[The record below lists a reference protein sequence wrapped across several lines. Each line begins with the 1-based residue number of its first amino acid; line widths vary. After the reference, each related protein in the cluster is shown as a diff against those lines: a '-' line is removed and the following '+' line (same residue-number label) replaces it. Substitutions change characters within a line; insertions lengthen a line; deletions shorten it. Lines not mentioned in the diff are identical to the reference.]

1 MTIVNTYHKALL
13 LMACTALPLPL
24 VAAISPG
31 GGVAASSDYTAK
43 PPAVIESTD
52 PLIIID
58 LSVELT
64 QQAEAYTDGNLNYG
78 PNICPDR
85 TTVAGRTSGIC
96 YFDNYDYIGY
106 FDSKKCYLYDTN
118 GANTGVQTAE
128 SPYTGPSGGVYRGS
142 TPNPAT
148 KPDRHFFK
156 PSSLAKADH
165 TCAGA
170 NEWSGNYLNWATMSA
185 IDEFRAAMTGGAR
198 LLDTVGAN
206 AETLLVNNY
215 DKSWRFVPKAIG
227 RGGSAITKSG
237 YTFNNDSKDLTPF
250 NTNTLVAINHNGALE
265 HKVQFY
271 DGGGALLGE
280 YNVIVK
286 VCDPAVG
293 LEDNCVEYTDGTN
306 TWYKPEGLL
315 QKNAVKMRYAL
326 SSYIAQNGNTRNGGV
341 MRALAKYIGY
351 VKPADGGGLEVNN
364 AGELAADGR
373 LVYNPD
379 AQTYIAGKVTNS
391 GLINYINNF
400 GLGPNGYKANDP
412 VAELYYESLKYFK
425 GLAPTAEYSSGM
437 NDAMYD
443 NFPVYNKKSD
453 WDASEPLS
461 NVCQTT
467 YKLYVGDQ
475 FAWADHNLPGSSCV
489 THIPASSGAEPS
501 GPDTDIQA
509 CTQTNTVGTMENYS
523 PGTLGSRTRG
533 RSNNGWFIA
542 GLAHYARTNDL
553 RSEDGIQTI
562 KTFMVDTA
570 EYSGSPP
577 QKQANPLW
585 LAAKFGGFEDTNND
599 KNPNTPIGDLEWDA
613 DGDGVPDTYTVA
625 NQPDNLVNG
634 LNAAFAEFSKGSASS
649 SAAAVVSNSA
659 GGTGAIYQA
668 LYEPRVTGDGAGE
681 IVDWTGTVISFF
693 IDDLSR
699 FREDCL
705 WDVTAN
711 AGAGACVG
719 SGNKILEDTDP
730 EIKFRAAID
739 PTTSEKVVVYD
750 RYSVS
755 AGTLIASDHSFKEMG
770 VIFDAAKNLAS
781 LDDSK
786 IPTQRAYND
795 VATDGRYILTSL
807 NGTDTVPFDSTTFT
821 ALDTND
827 STDDP
832 RRLLAIEGATEFD
845 PVTSADLGEALVN
858 FIRGQDQNIPGWR
871 SRKIT
876 TKVGTTTEVTTKRM
890 GDIINSAPVVVGR
903 PSDIFSVRYADPE
916 YAFYVRRYADRRQV
930 AYVGANDGML
940 HAFNAGFYGTDS
952 ATAKPTFATSPAD
965 LSSGTGSAKTAVRH
979 PLGSELWSYVPYNL
993 LPHLQWLKE
1002 LEYPH
1007 VYYMDGN
1014 VQSFDVNIFDDCSSN
1029 AIDTCTHPYGWG
1041 TILVATMRFG
1051 GGDISI
1057 DPNSD
1062 SDGDPSDDL
1071 TMRSAIVVFDVT
1083 DPEQPP
1089 VLLAEIT
1096 HPELGYTTSK
1106 PVVYKERVA
1115 NSNGDIGGSVD
1126 NWYLSF
1132 GSGPAGTDA
1141 ASKTAALKN
1150 AVSNQNARLF
1160 VYDLKNNSFV
1170 SGYAPKILTETNSF
1184 VGDLSVMDWNNDYVD
1199 DAIYFGT
1206 VGGSVSSPTGQL
1218 MRFAP
1223 GGKLAPSLM
1232 LSGSNQPYT
1241 AAPKPLLD
1249 RRGEAWVFAGTGRFF
1264 VADDILSS
1272 QQQSYHG
1279 VKENTLSYPTIDKA
1293 DLVDTTD
1300 IVIFADG
1307 SATAPDTVSDAKVA
1321 SPSTLVNETA
1331 TTYSQVRS
1339 IVSNSPHGWFIDL
1352 GNTAAR
1358 NLLSATLI
1366 REILLFDEY
1375 TPSGDTCSPA
1385 GSSRLFNLN
1394 MLSGT
1399 PSSDITFATDP
1410 GITNAAGS
1418 IKVLGGIDMGDGQI
1432 IGISA
1437 HRDTAIVGMGGG
1449 SGSGGFRMTNT
1460 TATISKI
1467 PFGRRS
1473 WREIPINN

>member
-1 MTIVNTYHKALL
+1 MNMFNTHYKAFLL
-13 LMACTALPLPL
+13 LACAALPLTSL
-24 VAAISPG
+24 AATSPG

-52 PLIIID
+52 PLVIID

-64 QQAEAYTDGNLNYG
+64 QQAEAYTDGNLSYG
-78 PNICPDR
+78 ANTCPDR
-85 TTVAGRTSGIC
+85 KTVAGRKSGIC

-106 FDSKKCYLYDTN
+106 FDPKKCYIYDISGT
-118 GANTGVQTAE
+118 NTGSQTAQ
-128 SPYTGPSGGVYRGS
+128 SPYTGPSGGIYRGS
-142 TPNPAT
+142 TPNPVI

-156 PSSLAKADH
+156 PSSLANANH

-170 NEWSGNYLNWATMSA
+170 SEWSGNYLNWATMSA

-198 LLDTVGAN
+198 LIDTVGAS
-206 AETLLVNNY
+206 AETLLVNNF
-215 DKSWRFVPKAIG
+215 DKSWKFVPKAIG
-227 RGGSAITKSG
+227 RDGDKITKSG
-237 YTFNNDSKDLTPF
+237 ITFDHDSSQLTPF
-250 NTNTLVAINHNGALE
+250 NEDILVAINHAGALE
-265 HKVQFY
+265 HKVRFY
-271 DGGGALLGE
+271 NGNGDPLGE

-286 VCDPAVG
+286 VCDPSIG
-293 LEDNCVEYTDGTN
+293 LEDNCVEYSDNSN

-326 SSYIAQNGNTRNGGV
+326 SSYIAQNGNVRNGGV

-351 VKPADGGGLEVNN
+351 VKPADGGGLEINS
-364 AGELAADGR
+364 AGEVAEDGR
-373 LVYNPD
+373 FVYNPD
-379 AQTYIAGKVTNS
+379 AQTYIAGQITNS

-400 GLGPNGYKANDP
+400 GLGPNGYKGNDP

-437 NDAMYD
+437 SAAMYD

-453 WDASEPLS
+453 WDASKPLN

-475 FAWADHNLPGSSCV
+475 FAHADHNLPGSSCV
-489 THIPASSGAEPS
+489 THTPSASGAEPS
-501 GPDTDIQA
+501 DPDTDIQA
-509 CTQTNTVGTMENYS
+509 CTQTDTVGTMENYFS
-523 PGTLGSRTRG
+523 GNLGSRTRG
-533 RSNNGWFIA
+533 RNNNGWFIA
-542 GLAHYARTNDL
+542 GLAHYARINDL
-553 RSEDGIQTI
+553 RSEDGKQTI

-577 QKQANPLW
+577 QQQANPLW
-585 LAAKFGGFEDTNND
+585 LAAKFGGFEDSDGDN
-599 KNPNTPIGDLEWDA
+599 NPNEPGSSLEWDA

-625 NQPDNLVNG
+625 NQPDNLVTG

-668 LYEPRVTGDGAGE
+668 LYEPRVTGAGAGE

-693 IDDLSR
+693 IDESSR

-705 WDVTAN
+705 WDSATDTCT
-711 AGAGACVG
+711 GE
-719 SGNKILEDTDP
+719 GNKILEDTDP

-739 PTTSEKVVVYD
+739 PKTSEKIVVYD
-750 RYSVS
+750 RYAIGS
-755 AGTLIASDHSFKEMG
+755 GTLISSGHSFKDMG
-770 VIFDAAKNLAS
+770 VIFDAAKSLAS

-786 IPTQRAYND
+786 IPTQRPYSDLASE
-795 VATDGRYILTSL
+795 GRHILTSL
-807 NGTDTVPFDSTTFT
+807 NGLDTVPFDSTTFT

-832 RRLLAIEGATEFD
+832 RRLLGIESATEFD
-845 PVTSADLGEALVN
+845 PSTSTDLGEALVN
-858 FIRGQDQNIPGWR
+858 FTRGQDQKITGWR

-876 TKVGTTTEVTTKRM
+876 TETNVTTTRRM

-903 PSDIFSVRYADPE
+903 PSDVFNVRYADPE
-916 YAFYVRRYADRRQV
+916 YAFFARRYADRRQV

-940 HAFNAGFYGTDS
+940 HAFNAGFYGTDKS
-952 ATAKPTFATSPAD
+952 TAKPSFATSPAD
-965 LSSGTGSAKTAVRH
+965 LSSGAIGSGVSKTAVRH

-1007 VYYMDGN
+1007 VYYMDGD
-1014 VQSFDVNIFDDCSSN
+1014 VQSFDVNVFDDCPSGSVDN
-1029 AIDTCTHPYGWG
+1029 CTHPYGWG

-1051 GGDISI
+1051 GGEISI

-1062 SDGDPSDDL
+1062 IDGDPSDDL
-1071 TMRSAIVVFDVT
+1071 TMRSAVLVFDVT

-1106 PVVYKERVA
+1106 PIVYKERVA

-1126 NWYLSF
+1126 KWYLSF

-1141 ASKTAALKN
+1141 ASKTAAIRN

-1160 VYDLKNNSFV
+1160 VYDLNDKSFV
-1170 SGYAPKILTETNSF
+1170 SGYAPRVLAETNSF

-1206 VGGSVSSPTGQL
+1206 VGGSVSSPTGKL

-1223 GGKLAPSLM
+1223 DGKLAPSLM
-1232 LSGSNQPYT
+1232 LNGSNQPYT
-1241 AAPKPLLD
+1241 AAPKPVLD

-1264 VADDILSS
+1264 VSDDILSS

-1279 VKENTLSYPTIDKA
+1279 VKEDTLSYSTIEKIN
-1293 DLVDTTD
+1293 LVDTTD
-1300 IVIFADG
+1300 IVIFEDG
-1307 SATAPDTVSDAKVA
+1307 SATEPDTVSDAKVA
-1321 SPSTLVNETA
+1321 SPSKLVDETA
-1331 TTYSQVRS
+1331 STYGQVRG

-1366 REILLFDEY
+1366 RDILLFDEY
-1375 TPSGDTCSPA
+1375 TPSGNTCSPA

-1399 PSSDITFATDP
+1399 PSSDIVFATDSN
-1410 GITNAAGS
+1410 ITNAASS
-1418 IKVLGGIDMGDGQI
+1418 IKVLGGIDMGAGQI

-1460 TATISKI
+1460 TATVKNI